1 MSIQGDQSDWYGESP
16 DLPSVVPA
24 TSGDEFETS
33 LSSIYKDEA
42 DSFFS
47 TTSSL
52 LPSDITSST
61 TPKNDIGHPTISS
74 FIANCTFP
82 TPTEMIN
89 EYNIV
94 TATICG
100 LYVFFG
106 IFCALFGYRCF
117 KAIMF
122 LTGFIFGSIIVYLIC
137 LEENILPM
145 WANTVI
151 AVSAGLLFGLIT
163 LLVQYVG
170 LFMLGFH
177 GGLLLGLIGLVVA
190 DISRRL
196 ILEQNKI
203 TDGGAL
209 LGGDYTPLHSPWISV
224 GTLLASGLVMS
235 LCNLYFQKSLTI
247 FNSALYGGAV
257 VATGVDYFVENSI
270 MLMWVWDKVR
280 AKESEDNPCWF
291 SWAILLCWPVLLILG
306 IIIQILVAGKG
317 VYHEEQFP
325 RVKRPRSGKPESR
338 EERKQRKYRYLYQ
351 VRTCHGDVISQPIA
365 KKYVH
370 QVDENCA

>member
-1 MSIQGDQSDWYGESP
+1 MSIKRQSDWYGESP
-16 DLPSVVPA
+16 NLPSVVPA
-24 TSGDEFETS
+24 TSEVEFETS
-33 LSSIYKDEA
+33 LSSVYKDDA
-42 DSFFS
+42 DSYFS

-52 LPSDITSST
+52 IPSDISSSSS
-61 TPKNDIGHPTISS
+61 PNDDEYPPLISN
-74 FIANCTFP
+74 FVTNCTFP
-82 TPTEMIN
+82 TAQEMVDN
-89 EYNIV
+89 YNIV

-106 IFCALFGYRCF
+106 IFCTLFGYRCF

-190 DISRRL
+190 DMSRRL
-196 ILEQNKI
+196 IIVHNKNSA
-203 TDGGAL
+203 DGAL
-209 LGGDYTPLHSPWISV
+209 LGEDYTPLHSPWISV

-291 SWAILLCWPVLLILG
+291 SWGILMIWPVLLIFG

-317 VYHEEQFP
+317 IYHEEQFP
-325 RVKRPRSGKPESR
+325 RVKRPRAKPETR

-370 QVDENCA
+370 QIDETCA

>member
-1 MSIQGDQSDWYGESP
+1 MSIQRQSDWYGESP
-16 DLPSVVPA
+16 NLPSVVPA
-24 TSGDEFETS
+24 TSEVEFETS
-33 LSSIYKDEA
+33 LSSVYKDDA
-42 DSFFS
+42 DSYFS

-52 LPSDITSST
+52 IPSDVTSSS
-61 TPKNDIGHPTISS
+61 PPNGSEDPPGISS
-74 FIANCTFP
+74 FVTNCTFP
-82 TPTEMIN
+82 TPLEMVN
-89 EYNIV
+89 NYNIV

-106 IFCALFGYRCF
+106 IFLHTFWVPMFQGNNVPNRIHLRKHHRIPHLFGR
-117 KAIMF
+117 KHS
-122 LTGFIFGSIIVYLIC
+122 TDG
-137 LEENILPM
+137 
-145 WANTVI
+145 ANTVI

-177 GGLLLGLIGLVVA
+177 GGLLLGLVGLVVA
-190 DISRRL
+190 DVSRRL
-196 ILEQNKI
+196 IVEHNKNSAE
-203 TDGGAL
+203 GAL
-209 LGGDYTPLHSPWISV
+209 LGEDYTPLHSPWISV

-291 SWAILLCWPVLLILG
+291 SWAILMIWPVLLIFG
-306 IIIQILVAGKG
+306 ITIQILVAGKG
-317 VYHEEQFP
+317 IYHEEQFP
-325 RVKRPRSGKPESR
+325 RVKRPRANPETR

-370 QVDENCA
+370 QIDETCA

>member
-1 MSIQGDQSDWYGESP
+1 MSVKGQSDWYGESP

-24 TSGDEFETS
+24 TSEVELETS
-33 LSSIYKDEA
+33 LSSVYKDDA
-42 DSFFS
+42 DSYYS
-47 TTSSL
+47 TTSPL
-52 LPSDITSST
+52 IPSDITPT
-61 TPKNDIGHPTISS
+61 TSPENNEDAPNIFS
-74 FIANCTFP
+74 FVTNCTFP
-82 TPTEMIN
+82 TPIEMVSN
-89 EYNIV
+89 YNIV

-190 DISRRL
+190 DISRML
-196 ILEQNKI
+196 IIEQNKY
-203 TDGGAL
+203 TENGAL
-209 LGGDYTPLHSPWISV
+209 LGEDYTPLHSPWISV

-257 VATGVDYFVENSI
+257 VATGVDYFIENST
-270 MLMWVWDKVR
+270 MLMWIWDKVR
-280 AKESEDNPCWF
+280 AKESEDVPCWF
-291 SWAILLCWPVLLILG
+291 SWAIISAWPLLLIIG
-306 IIIQILVAGKG
+306 IITQIMVAGKG
-317 VYHEEQFP
+317 IYHEEQFP
-325 RVKRPRSGKPESR
+325 RVKRPRSKPESR

-370 QVDENCA
+370 QVDESCA

>member
-1 MSIQGDQSDWYGESP
+1 MNFVIHIAH
-16 DLPSVVPA
+16 VKIRNKHN
-24 TSGDEFETS
+24 EFQ
-33 LSSIYKDEA
+33 DDA
-42 DSFFS
+42 DSYYS

-52 LPSDITSST
+52 IPSDITST
-61 TPKNDIGHPTISS
+61 TSPEDNEEAPTIFS
-74 FIANCTFP
+74 FVTNCTFP
-82 TPTEMIN
+82 TPIEMVSN
-89 EYNIV
+89 YNIV

-151 AVSAGLLFGLIT
+151 AVSAGLLFGMIT

-190 DISRRL
+190 DISRML
-196 ILEQNKI
+196 IIEQNKY
-203 TDGGAL
+203 TENGAL
-209 LGGDYTPLHSPWISV
+209 LGEDYTPLHSPWISV

-235 LCNLYFQKSLTI
+235 LCNLYFQVSEI
-247 FNSALYGGAV
+247 
-257 VATGVDYFVENSI
+257 TG
-270 MLMWVWDKVR
+270 
-280 AKESEDNPCWF
+280 
-291 SWAILLCWPVLLILG
+291 ILKLAMCFRG
-306 IIIQILVAGKG
+306 IIL
-317 VYHEEQFP
+317 
-325 RVKRPRSGKPESR
+325 
-338 EERKQRKYRYLYQ
+338 
-351 VRTCHGDVISQPIA
+351 
-365 KKYVH
+365 
-370 QVDENCA
+370 